1 MPQTAPDQSYHEME
15 ILAPAGSPEA
25 LQAALTA
32 GADAVYFGLKRL
44 NARRGAANFAPE
56 DLKGVVATI
65 HATGAKAYL
74 TLNIDLVQRELGLAM
89 RTLQL
94 ASVAGVDAVLLRDP
108 ALLAARAVFPSLPF
122 HFSTQAAVSSSAGV
136 QAAAALGISRVVLAR
151 EMSADEIA
159 VAGVP
164 GVELEVFVQGALCF
178 CSSGRCL
185 LSSWVGGR
193 SGNRGA
199 CASPCRVPWTDQA
212 GNSGPWLSMHDLS
225 LAGDLAALR
234 RLGVASLK
242 IEGRLKS
249 AAWVRDAVALYRRA
263 LAATELPGPLAPDL
277 EQTAQLGKYT
287 GRKMTNGYFTG
298 QRDHLTGDSGRIA
311 SSQDPAA
318 AETAPPPE
326 VADSDDDRPRLTLS
340 RDDRDGTL
348 WTVSHGFQERCF
360 RIAPQRVA
368 KAKRAT
374 TIAAVLEQLAA
385 AVAADGATLA
395 YVCTD
400 SDLPEMLL
408 PRSAGNG
415 VVDDIVSY
423 LRLIRKESDGI
434 VRGVS
439 LPAALQA
446 VLAPRATAHPANQRH
461 LGDGIDCFRINA
473 DQADAFL
480 ATNADVTAPLLLCC
494 SPTTASTVSDLFA
507 KISALANRLT
517 AVAMPSVLYEAQLAA
532 WRALLPQLAKVGVTV
547 EVNSWDGWLL
557 AREAGCIMEAGPGM
571 AVMNSVAAQQL
582 CDLGC
587 RMVMASCELDSEQL
601 EDLCGAIAVPM
612 SLTVFAHLPLMFTRA
627 ELPAGCQPE
636 DHAVLRDKRQIAL
649 LPRREGALTVL
660 YAETPLD
667 WRSLRNPKVAAARL
681 VADLRAAPSLR
692 WPQPPGAA
700 EGPSRLF
707 NYDRRLR

>member
-1 MPQTAPDQSYHEME
+1 ME

-25 LQAALTA
+25 LQAALAA

-56 DLKGVVATI
+56 DLKSVVETI
-65 HATGAKAYL
+65 HAAGAKAYL

-94 ASVAGVDAVLLRDP
+94 ASAAGVDAVLLRDP
-108 ALLAARAVFPSLPF
+108 ALLAARGAFPALPF

-136 QAAAALGISRVVLAR
+136 QAAKALGVSRVVLAR
-151 EMSADEIA
+151 EMSAGEIA
-159 VAGVP
+159 AAAVP

-178 CSSGRCL
+178 CCSGRCL
-185 LSSWVGGR
+185 LSSWGGGR

-199 CASPCRVPWTDQA
+199 CASPCRVLWTDLA
-212 GNSGPWLSMHDLS
+212 GNGGSWLSMHDLC
-225 LAGDLAALR
+225 LAGDLAELR

-249 AAWVRDAVALYRRA
+249 AAWVRDAVTLYRRA
-263 LAATELPGPLAPDL
+263 LAATEHPEALATDL
-277 EQTAQLGKYT
+277 DQAAQLGAYT
-287 GRKMTNGYFTG
+287 GRQMTNGYFTG
-298 QRDHLTGDSGRIA
+298 RRDNLTGDSGRVA
-311 SSQDPAA
+311 SRTDTPAA
-318 AETAPPPE
+318 TVAAADAVAPPN
-326 VADSDDDRPRLTLS
+326 VADGDDESPRLTLS
-340 RDDRDGTL
+340 RDDRGGTL
-348 WTVSHGFQERCF
+348 WAISHGFQERCF

-374 TIAAVLEQLAA
+374 SIAAVLEQLAT

-395 YVCTD
+395 TVCMD
-400 SDLPEMLL
+400 SDLPEILL

-439 LPAALQA
+439 LPPNLQTLLAARGA
-446 VLAPRATAHPANQRH
+446 AHPANTRH
-461 LGDGIDCFRINA
+461 LGDGIDCIRINA

-480 ATNADVTAPLLLCC
+480 ATNSDQTAPLLLCC
-494 SPTTASTVSDLFA
+494 SPTAATTVPELFA
-507 KISALANRLT
+507 KISARANRLA
-517 AVAMPSVLYEAQLAA
+517 AVAMPAVLYEAELPA
-532 WRALLPQLAKVGVTV
+532 WRALLPLLAAATVPV
-547 EVNSWDGWLL
+547 EVNSWDGWQL
-557 AREAGCIMEAGPGM
+557 AREAGCVMEAGPGM

-587 RMVMASCELDSEQL
+587 RMVTASCELDCEQM
-601 EDLCGAIAVPM
+601 EELCGAIAVPM
-612 SLTVFAHLPLMFTRA
+612 SLTVFAHLPLMLTRA
-627 ELPAGCQPE
+627 ELPAGCRPE
-636 DHAVLRDKRQIAL
+636 DHVILQDKRQTAL

-660 YAETPLD
+660 YGETPLD
-667 WRSLRNPKVAAARL
+667 WRSLRNPKIAAARL
-681 VADLRAAPSLR
+681 VADLRAAPTLR
-692 WPQPPGAA
+692 WPQTPGAA
-700 EGPSRLF
+700 DGPSRLF